1 MPTRCEHVAEHG
13 KSRPEEVRLFNLGVP
28 PNRRASQTPCSLPPS
43 SADGSAAARGGA
55 GGGAG
60 AFPPSAVGNGHS
72 STHRSLSYVPED
84 VRLQLKT
91 AVCKIR
97 VAPARTLEL
106 SNTSV

>member
-72 STHRSLSYVPED
+72 STHRSED
-84 VRLQLKT
+84 VGRRSFQRLWLSLAPFSHRPPRSPAAGT
-91 AVCKIR
+91 AL
-97 VAPARTLEL
+97 A
-106 SNTSV
+106 